1 MPKTLIFSVLF
12 ALILSGVSLICIVVI
27 SLNSSNWIEK
37 SNNDVL
43 ELRDKVHN
51 LNDQIKAIE
60 SDLKKKVVKTDET
73 NSTPAPTET
82 ATTTTPVQQPV
93 QETVQQPAVQT
104 ARVSA
109 NSLNLRSEA
118 STIASNIRMLSGGE
132 TLTLLGEENAQG
144 GYSWVKVRDS
154 QGNTGWVVKTYI
166 TLQ

>member
-43 ELRDKVHN
+43 ELREKVHN

-73 NSTPAPTET
+73 NSTPATTKSE
-82 ATTTTPVQQPV
+82 TTTTP
-93 QETVQQPAVQT
+93 VQQPAVQT

-109 NSLNLRSEA
+109 NSLNLRLEA
-118 STIASNIRMLSGGE
+118 STIASNVRMLSGGE
-132 TLTLLGEENAQG
+132 TLTLLGEEREQG